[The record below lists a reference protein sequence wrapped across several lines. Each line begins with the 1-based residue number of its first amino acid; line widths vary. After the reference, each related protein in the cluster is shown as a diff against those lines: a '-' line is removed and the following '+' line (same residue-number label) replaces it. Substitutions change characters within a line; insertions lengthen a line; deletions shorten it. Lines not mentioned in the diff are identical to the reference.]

1 MVARVADDIDY
12 SVPGPLTDLAAVS
25 RVALE
30 GIPDEPVDICGPA
43 HSLVIHPNDAES
55 LGLPDDRF
63 AENQIRPAA
72 ALIEALLALDSA
84 PLDIPRSPGRAIR
97 ELAALNKVEMLP

>member
-1 MVARVADDIDY
+1 M
-12 SVPGPLTDLAAVS
+12 
-25 RVALE
+25 
-30 GIPDEPVDICGPA
+30 
-43 HSLVIHPNDAES
+43 VIHPNDAES

-84 PLDIPRSPGRAIR
+84 PLDIPRSPGRRVIGTCRYPLPTTLPLSQSFMRAMSSEFLR
-97 ELAALNKVEMLP
+97 HLSPEGALRRAAHLAPEHLSHG